1 MCKSY
6 CFYCVR
12 YISCDY
18 RWFQWLGYNWL
29 RTLSAII
36 DLYSTNS
43 IQFIQTQ
50 THNHP
55 LTPTVSGICIFW
67 HAGSDPET
75 HFMKHSNNLK
85 VKKGR
90 RRHGSN
96 PAGREGTWRWDR
108 RQRAGWLAEWS
119 DKPSGLA
126 VTGKS
131 GAQES
136 IIRTSNARGAEI
148 RIWLMNVTTA
158 VDGLMHQVESQG
170 WKQETRGSDYWG
182 RDKSPTK

>member
-96 PAGREGTWRWDR
+96 PAGREGTYRVKMGP
-108 RQRAGWLAEWS
+108 AAE
-119 DKPSGLA
+119 SGL
-126 VTGKS
+126 VGRM
-131 GAQES
+131 
-136 IIRTSNARGAEI
+136 IRQTQWAGSHGEI
-148 RIWLMNVTTA
+148 WSPGEYYYN
-158 VDGLMHQVESQG
+158 
-170 WKQETRGSDYWG
+170 KQRTRS
-182 RDKSPTK
+182 RN